1 MPAQT
6 VHSDSLIPILVSNM
20 SEPSTSLA
28 APEIGAAFIAQSRE
42 LLSSDYLPKIEKCLE
57 SISDDDV
64 WWRANEESNSIGNL
78 MLHLSGNVRQWIA
91 SGLGGAP
98 DYRVRQTE
106 FDERSVISKA
116 ELLTRLSDSLREVD
130 AVLAEFDST
139 QLLKRHRIQDSD
151 VTALEAVFHVV
162 EHFSMHT
169 GQIILLTKLLLK
181 KDLGFYD
188 FSTGS
193 PVHTWREP
201 GTQT

>member
-1 MPAQT
+1 
-6 VHSDSLIPILVSNM
+6 M

-28 APEIGAAFIAQSRE
+28 APEIGTAFIAQSRE
-42 LLSSDYLPKIEKCLE
+42 LLSTDYLPKIEKCLQ

-78 MLHLSGNVRQWIA
+78 MLHLSGNVRQWIT
-91 SGLGGAP
+91 SGLGGAT
-98 DYRVRQTE
+98 DHRVRQAE

-130 AVLAEFDST
+130 AVLAGFDST
-139 QLLKRHRIQDSD
+139 QLLKRYKIQDSD

-169 GQIILLTKLLLK
+169 GQIILLTKLLVK